1 MFDRYLICEGGFANV
16 LQDGQVVGFQLKVR
30 ITYYRGVALSLVEGF
45 DIKVDGKKYERDQ
58 IRFSVGDRSF
68 TLDEMETAVNDRWEF
83 GDPAT
88 LTIREPGGLAPG
100 KHEIEVFEHLRISYL
115 PWPSITGDKKILVLA
130 A

>member
-1 MFDRYLICEGGFANV
+1 MFDRYLICEDGFANV
-16 LQDGQVVGFQLKVR
+16 FEDGKVAGFQLKVR

-45 DIKVDGKKYERDQ
+45 DVTIDGKKYRRDRM
-58 IRFSVGDRSF
+58 RFSVGDRSF

-83 GDPAT
+83 GEPAT
-88 LTIREPGGLAPG
+88 LTIFEPGGLAPG

-115 PWPSITGDKKILVLA
+115 PWPSVTGDKKTLALA